1 MKARKRSL
9 SILSLVMVLV
19 LIATVA
25 ASGASTTKVLSTN
38 FTLVNLSTGSNAVN
52 ISYYKPDGTQ
62 WRSSEVATL
71 AAQGDQLIR
80 RQYDD
85 TNLTAGSGSVVVG
98 AQGALGAVVQIQT
111 RSGTAT
117 RAAYSGATSGA
128 GAANAP
134 YVAKGLNSASG
145 LVNSQVIVQNT
156 GTAATDVT
164 IRMISSADGLE
175 KASKAITGLAAGAS
189 QTYDLADDGNV
200 PTGFFGSA
208 VVTAASGGQVT
219 VVANVFSGADTL
231 QTYNAFT
238 GAAQEWIAPLF
249 TSRLANSLSTPIAV
263 QNVSGSEI
271 PAGGISVVCTRDA
284 TLTTGPATFTVTNST
299 AVTDRATY
307 FFNPVTD
314 TTNLPDAWYGSCRI
328 TTTGH
333 DSVAFVQMRVV
344 SGGQA
349 GAYEAIRADGTHKK
363 VVVPLYAKRLANGF
377 ASVVTIQNLSNSAPA
392 NVTLQY
398 VGATGLAAGCSTT
411 ITAQIPAGGSLQQ
424 NHRVES
430 GGQAVPQISNEC
442 YGTIVVTSADQ
453 PVDGIVQ
460 LTDISGLPG
469 DTFQVHNAFAID

>member
-1 MKARKRSL
+1 MRTSKRSL
-9 SILSLVMVLV
+9 SIVSLVMVLV

-38 FTLVNLSTGSNAVN
+38 FTLVNLSAGSNSVN
-52 ISYYKPDGTQ
+52 ISYINANGDQ
-62 WRSSEVATL
+62 WRSPEVATL

-156 GTAATDVT
+156 GTGNTDVT
-164 IRMISSADGLE
+164 IQMISSADGQV
-175 KASKAITGLAAGAS
+175 KATKTISGLKSGQS
-189 QTYDLADDGNV
+189 STYDLADDAAV
-200 PTGFFGSA
+200 PAGFFGSA

-238 GAAQEWIAPLF
+238 GAAQAWLAPLF

-263 QNVSGSEI
+263 QNLSGATI
-271 PAGGISVVCTRDA
+271 PVGGISVVCTRDA
-284 TLTTGPATFTVTNST
+284 TLTTGPGSFTVTNAT

-314 TTNLPDAWYGSCRI
+314 TTNIPDAWYGSCRI
-328 TTTGH
+328 TTTGF

-344 SGGQA
+344 SGAQA
-349 GAYEAIRADGTHKK
+349 GAYEGIRADGTHKK

-398 VGATGLAAGCSTT
+398 QGAAGLAANCSAT

-424 NHRVES
+424 NHRIES
-430 GGQAVPQISNEC
+430 GAQSVPQIGNAC

-453 PVDGIVQ
+453 PIDGIVQ